1 MPTYRTGEM
10 FDAQGIHIVTANS
23 FISSDGTL
31 VMNMG
36 AGLAMKM
43 RFPEVPKIFGMVIRN
58 YCGHMG
64 KYGLLL
70 CGNKGIL
77 QTRRDLAGKMDPEL
91 IKYGLKILYAVSEGN
106 RELTYHLNH
115 PGVSLNNM
123 SITEIDKLLKLL
135 PENVNIWDK
144 EKAPD

>member
-23 FISSDGTL
+23 FIGGDGAL
-31 VMNMG
+31 VMSVG

-43 RFPEVPKIFGMVIRN
+43 RYPETPKIFGMMIKN
-58 YCGHMG
+58 YCGHGG
-64 KYGLLL
+64 KYGLLF

-77 QTRRDLAGKMDPEL
+77 QTRREAEGVMDSEL
-91 IKYGLKILYAVSEGN
+91 ITYGLKILYAVSEGN
-106 RELTYHLNH
+106 REMVFHLNH
-115 PGVSLNNM
+115 PGVSLNKV
-123 SITEIDKLLKLL
+123 SITEIDNLLKRL

-144 EKAPD
+144 E

>member
-10 FDAQGIHIVTANS
+10 FDVQGIHIVTANS
-23 FISSDGTL
+23 FISGDGTL

-43 RFPEVPKIFGMVIRN
+43 RYPEVSKIFGMMIKN

-77 QTRRDLAGKMDPEL
+77 QTRCDLQGKMDPEL

-106 RELTYHLNH
+106 HDLLFHLNH
-115 PGVSLNNM
+115 PGVSLNKI
-123 SITEIDKLLKLL
+123 SIAEIDNLLQLL
-135 PENVNIWDK
+135 PENVNIWDR
-144 EKAPD
+144 E